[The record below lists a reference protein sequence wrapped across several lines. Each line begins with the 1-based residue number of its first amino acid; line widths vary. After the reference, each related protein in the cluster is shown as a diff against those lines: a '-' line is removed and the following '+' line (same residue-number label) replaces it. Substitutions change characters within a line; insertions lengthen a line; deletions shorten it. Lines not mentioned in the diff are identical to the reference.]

1 MTNNLLLYRLHPSP
15 VAVLARE
22 GDCSLITATGTGSS
36 VYYSR
41 SDLAA
46 LVSIEYFLSLALS
59 FEAALRTRQR
69 LRGKEPEF
77 TNSVWLGR
85 FMFGIHS

>member
-1 MTNNLLLYRLHPSP
+1 MS

-22 GDCSLITATGTGSS
+22 GDFSAITGTGTGPS
-36 VYYSR
+36 VYYSG

-46 LVSIEYFLSLALS
+46 LAAIEYSLSVGLS
-59 FEAALRTRQR
+59 FEVALRTRQR
-69 LRGKEPEF
+69 LRGKEPEV

-85 FMFGIHS
+85 FMFGIDS